1 MRFSDFINADG
12 EAEQRINGICG
23 DMSRA
28 VLRIW
33 NAELINRRQL
43 HAHDSFGERMRFGDY
58 VNADGESEQHN
69 FVVSNDMPR
78 TVLCIRNADL
88 DSSGQ
93 LLAHGSC
100 GERMRFGD
108 YVSADGEAE
117 QHRIVVCGDMRGAVL
132 CLRDT
137 DPDCS
142 RELYA
147 HHSSGERLRFGDYVG
162 IVGRY
167 CKHHYDYSIH
177 LFWTDLFV
185 WRKFVEPIRSIFGYD
200 FGEWFLM

>member
-1 MRFSDFINADG
+1 MRFGDYVNADG
-12 EAEQRINGICG
+12 EAEQHISGICG
-23 DMSRA
+23 DMPRA

-43 HAHDSFGERMRFGDY
+43 HAHDSCGERMRFGDY
-58 VNADGESEQHN
+58 VNADGEPEQHN

-117 QHRIVVCGDMRGAVL
+117 QHRNVVSGDMRGAVL

-147 HHSSGERLRFGDYVG
+147 HHSSGERLRFGDSVNVDGKAEQHSVVVNNDMPRTVLRLWKSALDDCRQLLAYNSCLE
-162 IVGRY
+162 R
-167 CKHHYDYSIH
+167 
-177 LFWTDLFV
+177 L
-185 WRKFVEPIRSIFGYD
+185 
-200 FGEWFLM
+200 